1 MRNVKD
7 ALEQLV
13 QSVEL
18 KPTEQE
24 RVTKQY
30 QEMQKQLRERLGPQT
45 DFLSG
50 SYSRNTSI
58 RPLHDIDIFVV
69 MGAAGVAPPLT
80 MDSLMGQSRR
90 GTTPDEALKQ
100 VRQALKE
107 AWPNKDLPILQAHSV
122 HTEFSGSGIAFDVVP
137 AFEFPGGKGYLIPER
152 ESGQW
157 IHTNPKVH
165 EALSTQ
171 ANERSGKYLK
181 PLLKLVKLWKSRHAA
196 GLLRS
201 FHLEVMSYDA
211 FASKPDGYLQG
222 LEILFSHLA
231 QRVMRPCP
239 DPAKLGPDI
248 DGRMSDTQ
256 REEARK
262 RLESAS
268 RQVSLAIKEQNSAP
282 AQAHARLRELF
293 GEGYPESGS

>member
-1 MRNVKD
+1 MRSVRD

-18 KPTEQE
+18 EGPEQE

-30 QEMQKQLRERLGPQT
+30 QEVQKQLRERLGPQT

-69 MGAAGVAPPLT
+69 MGTAGFAPPVT
-80 MDSLMGQSRR
+80 MDSLMGQSQR
-90 GTTPDEALKQ
+90 GVTPDDALKQ

-107 AWPNKDLPILQAHSV
+107 AWPEKKLPILQAHSV
-122 HTEFSGSGIAFDVVP
+122 HTEFSGVAFDVVP
-137 AFEFPGGKGYLIPER
+137 AYEFPDGKGYLIPER
-152 ESGQW
+152 ESGRW
-157 IHTNPKVH
+157 IHTNPRVH

-181 PLLKLVKLWKSRHAA
+181 PLLKLVKLWRDRHAA

-201 FHLEVMSYDA
+201 FHLEVMSHDA
-211 FASKPDGYLQG
+211 FTSKPNGYLQG
-222 LEILFSHLA
+222 VELLFSHLA
-231 QRVMRPCP
+231 QRVTRPCP
-239 DPAKLGPDI
+239 DPARLGPDI
-248 DGRMSDTQ
+248 DDRMSDTQ

-262 RLESAS
+262 RLESAA
-268 RQVSLAIKEQNSAP
+268 RTVRLAIEEQNSNP
-282 AQAHARLRELF
+282 ARAHARLRELF
-293 GEGYPESGS
+293 GEGYPETGA